1 MQTTLLGLAI
11 AIILA
16 LVAALVGPLLLDWG
30 SHRTLFEAEASRLIG
45 VKVRVTGDIDA
56 RLLPSPR
63 LMLHDI
69 QIGDGS
75 ETIRARSLGVE
86 FALGSLMRGEWRA
99 AELHVVG
106 PQVRLGLDS
115 SGRLQA
121 PNLAMTFK
129 PDELSIDRLSI
140 EDGTVVL
147 ADAAS
152 GTGLTLG
159 RVWFNGEARSLV
171 GPVKGEG
178 AVTVAGALYPYRL
191 ALGRVSDAGTLKV
204 HLNLDPTDYPLNF
217 EADGTLAVV
226 GNTPGFDGTLG
237 LARPVGIGLR
247 RPGPLAGD
255 VTQPWRVGGKIKATA
270 QSALMQDVEFQ
281 YGSEEQGFRLTG
293 VADFKF
299 GARPRFNGV
308 LSGWQID
315 VDRAVSGRGGGK
327 QAPAAVIR
335 QLVAF
340 GTSAFRTSLPVQLGI
355 GIDQVT
361 LGGNGLQNLRG
372 DISSNAN
379 GWSLDRLEFR
389 APGLTQVR
397 LSGRLAVGND
407 GVAFSGPAQI
417 DSSDPRALA
426 LWLEGRGDTPQGD
439 IRPLSLHGDVTL
451 ASDRIAI
458 EQLKAEFDRRPV
470 TGRLLYTLA
479 STDRPAKLD
488 ADLKTPQL
496 DIDAALGFGRALLA
510 GSALERPREMT
521 LAIEIGRAT
530 FSGVD
535 AGNARVH
542 MHVDPDG
549 LQVDRLTIGDI
560 GGGSFSAAGRIETKG
575 NVPRGSFVVDL
586 ETTKAAAIATI
597 AEKVVPERIASAVR
611 ILERVGRAKLHGTL
625 DVAGD
630 DKTSSTAARV
640 AVTGTLDELRVD
652 VRARVSGDWQSRS
665 ISVVEMNATVDATA
679 GSLVKFAKLDEVVAS
694 GNGPAQLKA
703 SLKGPV
709 GGDLTFDVQVAGEGL
724 AAKLNGKGKVPA
736 TGRIQGDALVEVREA
751 HLKPLRPGPVAASA
765 GQLPFRLSSRVAL
778 AAGALTFDDVNAKLG
793 ASAIHGRFRI
803 DDASPWRV
811 EGAVDVN
818 VADSG
823 SLLAVAIGLPRALK
837 DGPGWSWS
845 SEPFGSGL
853 FGRFAGEI
861 AFRFG
866 RVELLP
872 NVNGRD
878 VRGTVRFG
886 GDSIALDSAGEVAG
900 GKLASIV
907 TFRNEQDGL
916 NAHVKMSLAGAD
928 SGALFSGAARPPV
941 TGLLNLSLEG
951 EATGLSAVALV
962 GSARGSGKI
971 ELTDAQ
977 LAGLDPRTFDA
988 VTRAVDQGLAIEQ
1001 GRIADVVRKSIG
1013 SGRLSVRRAESVLT
1027 VSAGQIRLSNPA
1039 VDSKDAALSV
1049 SGAFDLTDGLV
1060 DARLVL
1066 SGQNEAAGTRP
1077 DIFMALRGPLPDVSY
1092 NIDVSALTGWLTLR
1106 AVENQTKRLRAIE
1119 LVPQQPATRPV
1130 PKVNP
1135 APPLPAPTDVKPAPK
1150 PRSVGRPAASVGTQ
1164 N

>member
-1 MQTTLLGLAI
+1 MQTTLLGLGI

-30 SHRTLFEAEASRLIG
+30 SHRTLFETEASRLIG
-45 VKVRVTGDIDA
+45 VNVRVTGGIDA

-63 LMLHDI
+63 LTLHDI

-121 PNLAMTFK
+121 PTLAMNFK

-152 GTGLTLG
+152 GAGLTLG

-191 ALGRVSDAGTLKV
+191 ALGRVSETGTLKL
-204 HLNLDPTDYPLNF
+204 HLNVDPTDYPLNF
-217 EADGTLAVV
+217 EADGTLAVA
-226 GNTPGFDGTLG
+226 GSMPGFDGTLG

-247 RPGPLAGD
+247 RPGPTAGD
-255 VTQPWRVGGKIKATA
+255 VTQPWRVNGKIKATT

-281 YGSEEQGFRLTG
+281 YGSEEQGFRLAG

-308 LSGWQID
+308 LSGRQID
-315 VDRAVSGRGGGK
+315 VDRAVSGGGAGK
-327 QAPAAVIR
+327 QTPAAVIR
-335 QLVAF
+335 QLVALA
-340 GTSAFRTSLPVQLGI
+340 TSAFRTSLPVQLGI
-355 GIDQVT
+355 GIDQMT

-372 DISSNAN
+372 DITSNAG

-426 LWLEGRGDTPQGD
+426 LWLEGRGDTKQGD
-439 IRPLSLHGDVTL
+439 IRPLSLRGDVTL
-451 ASDRIAI
+451 ASDRIAV

-470 TGRLLYTLA
+470 TGRLGYTLA
-479 STDRPAKLD
+479 AADRPAKLD
-488 ADLKTPQL
+488 AELKAPQL

-510 GSALERPREMT
+510 GSTLERPREMT
-521 LAIEIGRAT
+521 LAIEIGRAS
-530 FSGVD
+530 FSGIDV
-535 AGNARVH
+535 GNARVH

-549 LQVDRLTIGDI
+549 MQVDRLTIGDI

-575 NVPRGSFVVDL
+575 NMPRGSFAVDL

-630 DKTSSTAARV
+630 DKTSATAARV
-640 AVTGTLDELRVD
+640 AVTGTLDELRLD
-652 VRARVSGDWQSRS
+652 ARARVSGDWQSRRV
-665 ISVVEMNATVDATA
+665 SVLEVNATVDATV
-679 GSLVKFAKLDEVVAS
+679 GSLVKFAKLDEVVAW

-709 GGDLTFDVQVAGEGL
+709 DGDLAFDVQMAGEGL
-724 AAKLNGKGKVPA
+724 AAKLTGKGKVPA
-736 TGRIQGDALVEVREA
+736 TGRIRGDALVEVREA
-751 HLKPLRPGPVAASA
+751 HLKALRPGPVAASA
-765 GQLPFRLSSRVAL
+765 GQVPFRLSSRVAL
-778 AAGALTFDDVNAKLG
+778 AAGALTFDDIDAKLG
-793 ASAIHGRFRI
+793 ASTIHGRFRI
-803 DDASPWRV
+803 DDATPPRV
-811 EGAVDVN
+811 EGALDTN
-818 VADSG
+818 VADGG
-823 SLLAVAIGLPRALK
+823 SLLAIAIGLPRAVK

-845 SEPFGSGL
+845 SEPLSPGL

-878 VRGTVRFG
+878 LRGTVRFG
-886 GDSIALDSAGEVAG
+886 GDNIALDGAGEMAG
-900 GKLASIV
+900 GKLAGIV
-907 TFRNEQDGL
+907 TFRNAQDGL
-916 NAHVKMSLAGAD
+916 DAHVKMSLAGAD
-928 SGALFSGAARPPV
+928 TGALFSGVARPPV

-962 GSARGSGKI
+962 GSAKGSGKI

-977 LAGLDPRTFDA
+977 LAGLDPRIFDA

-1027 VSAGQIRLSNPA
+1027 VSAGQIRLSKPV

-1049 SGAFDLTDGLV
+1049 AGAFDLTDGLI

-1066 SGQNEAAGTRP
+1066 SGQSEAAGARP
-1077 DIFMALRGPLPDVSY
+1077 DIFIALKGPMPDVSY

-1106 AVENQTKRLRAIE
+1106 AVENQTKRLHAIE
-1119 LVPQQPATRPV
+1119 PAPPQPAVRPA
-1130 PKVNP
+1130 PKVNS
-1135 APPLPAPTDVKPAPK
+1135 APPLPAPTDIKPAPK
-1150 PRSVGRPAASVGTQ
+1150 PRNVGRPAASVGTQ

>member
-1 MQTTLLGLAI
+1 LALQTTLLGLAI

-30 SHRTLFEAEASRLIG
+30 RHRTLFEAEASRLIG
-45 VKVRVTGDIDA
+45 VNVRVTGGIDA

-63 LMLHDI
+63 LTLHDI

-99 AELHVVG
+99 AELHLAG

-152 GTGLTLG
+152 GTSLTLG

-191 ALGRVSDAGTLKV
+191 ALGRVSEAGTLKL
-204 HLNLDPTDYPLNF
+204 HLNVDPTDYPLNF
-217 EADGTLAVV
+217 EADGTLAVA
-226 GNTPGFDGTLG
+226 GSTPGFDGTLG

-247 RPGPLAGD
+247 RPGPTAGD
-255 VTQPWRVGGKIKATA
+255 VTQPWRVNGKIKATA

-308 LSGWQID
+308 LSGRQID
-315 VDRAVSGRGGGK
+315 VDRAVSGGGAGK
-327 QAPAAVIR
+327 QTPAAAIR
-335 QLVAF
+335 QLVAL

-372 DISSNAN
+372 DITSNPS

-397 LSGRLAVGND
+397 VSGRLAVGND

-426 LWLEGRGDTPQGD
+426 LWLEGRGDATQGD

-451 ASDRIAI
+451 ASNRIAV
-458 EQLKAEFDRRPV
+458 EQLKAEFDRKPV
-470 TGRLLYTLA
+470 TGRFGYTLA
-479 STDRPAKLD
+479 SADRPAKLD
-488 ADLKTPQL
+488 AELKAPQL

-510 GSALERPREMT
+510 GSTLERPREMT
-521 LAIEIGRAT
+521 LAIEIGRAS
-530 FSGVD
+530 FSGID

-575 NVPRGSFVVDL
+575 NVPRGSFAVDL

-630 DKTSSTAARV
+630 DKTSATAARV
-640 AVTGTLDELRVD
+640 AVTGTLDEVRFD
-652 VRARVSGDWQSRS
+652 ARARVSGDWQSRS
-665 ISVVEMNATVDATA
+665 VSVVEMNATVDATA

-703 SLKGPV
+703 SLEGPV

-724 AAKLNGKGKVPA
+724 AAKLTGKGKVPA
-736 TGRIQGDALVEVREA
+736 TGRIQGDALVEVRGA
-751 HLKPLRPGPVAASA
+751 HLKLPRPGPIAASA

-778 AAGALTFDDVNAKLG
+778 AAGALTFDDINAKLG
-793 ASAIHGRFRI
+793 ASTMHGRFRI
-803 DDASPWRV
+803 DDASPRRV
-811 EGAVDVN
+811 EGALDAN
-818 VADSG
+818 VADGG
-823 SLLAVAIGLPRALK
+823 SLLAIAIGLPRAVK
-837 DGPGWSWS
+837 DGPGWFWS
-845 SEPFGSGL
+845 SEPFSPGL

-878 VRGTVRFG
+878 LRGTVRFG
-886 GDSIALDSAGEVAG
+886 GDSIALDSAGEMAG
-900 GKLASIV
+900 GKLAGMV
-907 TFRNEQDGL
+907 TFRNAQDGL
-916 NAHVKMSLAGAD
+916 DAHVKMSLAGAD
-928 SGALFSGAARPPV
+928 TGALFSGAARPPV
-941 TGLLNLSLEG
+941 TGLLNLSVEG

-962 GSARGSGKI
+962 GSAKGSGKI

-1013 SGRLSVRRAESVLT
+1013 SGRLSVRRAESALT
-1027 VSAGQIRLSNPA
+1027 VSAGQIRLSKPA

-1049 SGAFDLTDGLV
+1049 AGAFDLTDGLI

-1066 SGQNEAAGTRP
+1066 TGQSEAAGARP
-1077 DIFMALRGPLPDVSY
+1077 DIYIALKGPMPNVSY
-1092 NIDVSALTGWLTLR
+1092 NFDVSALTGWLTLR

-1119 LVPQQPATRPV
+1119 PPRHSRRLGRRRKSIRHHHCRHRP
-1130 PKVNP
+1130 
-1135 APPLPAPTDVKPAPK
+1135 T
-1150 PRSVGRPAASVGTQ
+1150 
-1164 N
+1164 